1 MTTTSSSSPEH
12 RELADLT
19 FDAASLEIIDSP
31 KALDWAKRWS
41 QSTESALDFSDL
53 QQRMRAALNVDTKIP
68 YVIRR
73 GEYLYNFWQDADH
86 PRGLWRRTTLDTF
99 LSGTDEWHILV
110 DVDKLAHEEKE
121 SWVWKG
127 AHVRPHHFDRALIQL
142 SRGGADAVEIRE
154 FDLRTNTFVSDAP
167 FYISEAKTLVS
178 WVDIDTLL
186 IGTDLGPGTLTDSGY
201 PARSYMWRRGTPIHS
216 AQEFFAGK
224 TSDLAVSAWADSTP
238 GFERKFVRRSL
249 DFYRSRTFIE
259 HDGALQI
266 VEVPE
271 DCELTFHRQW
281 MFVFPREDYAGV
293 PAGAVGA
300 IDFQRFL
307 DGSRDFHTVFTP
319 TPTTSVQD
327 ISFTKTRII
336 LTVLDNV
343 SSKLEV
349 LRLDS
354 PESGHTD
361 IQLPPLT
368 TARVVSTC
376 DDSDEA
382 WLGASS
388 FTQPDTLFRVD
399 VSESLVP
406 VEVRHAPELF
416 DAQGIETRQHWA
428 TSADG
433 TKIPYFIVGDFSR
446 GPRPTLVGGYG
457 GFEVSLVPGYSA
469 TRGLGWLEQGNFYVQ
484 PNLRGGGEFG
494 PAWHE
499 SVIRKNRPLIYQ
511 DHQAVLNDVVS
522 RGYASSVFV
531 RGGSNGGLLTSVA
544 LTSYPELIQGA
555 VVQVPL
561 TDMLRYHEW
570 SAGASWIAE
579 YGDPS
584 DPQERD
590 VLASYSPLHNI
601 RDHSEV
607 SYPPALVTTS
617 TRDDRVHPAHARLFA
632 TALADCGQPVD
643 YYENVEGGHAG
654 AADNDQAAFM
664 EALIFTWLQDRA
676 ATASDSCK
684 LSAEGGTH
692 HG

>member
-1 MTTTSSSSPEH
+1 MSTTPFPRSEH
-12 RELADLT
+12 HSLADLPFNADVLET
-19 FDAASLEIIDSP
+19 IDAPE
-31 KALDWAKRWS
+31 ALDWAKRWS
-41 QSTESALDFSDL
+41 HATESALDFSDL
-53 QQRMRAALNVDTKIP
+53 QQRMRSALNVDTKIP
-68 YVIRR
+68 YVLRR
-73 GEYLYNFWQDADH
+73 GSYLYNFWQDADH
-86 PRGLWRRTTLDTF
+86 PRGLWRRTTLDAF
-99 LSGTDEWHILV
+99 LSGTEEWQTLI
-110 DVDKLAHEEKE
+110 DVDKLAHEENE

-127 AHVRPHHFDRALIQL
+127 AHVRPHHFDRALVQL

-154 FDLRTNTFVSDAP
+154 FDLCANDFVTADP
-167 FYISEAKTLVS
+167 FHIPEAKTRVS
-178 WVDIDTLL
+178 WVDRDTLL

-201 PARSYMWRRGTPIHS
+201 PARAYTWQRGTPLQS
-216 AQEFFAGK
+216 AKEFFAGK

-238 GFERKFVRRSL
+238 GFERKFIRRAL
-249 DFYRSRTFIE
+249 DFYRSHTFIE
-259 HDGALQI
+259 RDEALQI

-271 DCELTFHRQW
+271 DCELAFHRQW

-293 PAGAVGA
+293 PAGGVGA
-300 IDFQRFL
+300 IVFQRFL
-307 DGSRDFHTVFTP
+307 DGDRDFRRVFTP
-319 TPTTSVQD
+319 TPTTSIQD

-343 SSKLEV
+343 SSRLEV

-354 PESGHTD
+354 LEPEDAT

-368 TARVVSTC
+368 TAHVVATC
-376 DDSDEA
+376 DDSDEV

-399 VSESLVP
+399 VNDSLIP
-406 VEVRHAPELF
+406 VEVRHAPALF
-416 DAQGIETRQHWA
+416 NAHGMETRQHWA
-428 TSADG
+428 ISADG
-433 TKIPYFIVGDFSR
+433 TKIPYFIVGDFSQ

-499 SVIRKNRPLIYQ
+499 SVIRMNRPLIYQ
-511 DHQAVLNDVVS
+511 DHQAVLKDVLS
-522 RGYASSVFV
+522 RGYASSIFV

-561 TDMLRYHEW
+561 TDMLRYHQW
-570 SAGASWIAE
+570 SAGSSWIAE

-584 DPQERD
+584 DPQERE
-590 VLASYSPLHNI
+590 VLESYSPLHNI
-601 RDHSEV
+601 REHSEV

-632 TALADCGQPVD
+632 AALADCGQPVD
-643 YYENVEGGHAG
+643 YYENVESGHAG
-654 AADNDQAAFM
+654 AADNEQVAFM
-664 EALIFTWLQDRA
+664 EALIFTWLQKHADQ
-676 ATASDSCK
+676 ASPSR
-684 LSAEGGTH
+684 SIFTEEGSH
-692 HG
+692 HD